1 MENPTETT
9 LRISGG
15 PITGQPRVSIVMP
28 AYNEEKNIE
37 ATVQRCVKVLK
48 EANFNGEIV
57 VTNDGSKDRTG
68 EVLANLQKSIPQL
81 RVVTHVKNTGY
92 GGALRD
98 AILGSAGAAVATIDS
113 DGQFDIAELPMLMKK
128 FEQGYDVLTGYRK
141 KKKDS
146 LFRVVADRGLNLIVR
161 TMFGVNLRDTN
172 CAFKIFKG
180 DVIRTLNIESWGYQT
195 PTEITLK
202 LHTLGFKVGEEGV
215 SHLPREKGASALHPY
230 KTIVETM
237 LFLIYLRLKITLYRR
252 RVLKGL

>member
-1 MENPTETT
+1 MENPTETQSRTQTART
-9 LRISGG
+9 LGA
-15 PITGQPRVSIVMP
+15 PQVSIVMP

-37 ATVQRCVKVLK
+37 ETVRRCAKVLK
-48 EANFNGEIV
+48 ESNLEGEIV

-68 EVLANLQKSIPQL
+68 EVLANLQKSVPEL
-81 RVVTHVKNTGY
+81 KVVTHVKNTGY

-98 AILGSAGAAVATIDS
+98 AILGSSGDAVATIDS
-113 DGQFDIAELPMLMKK
+113 DGQFDIAELPMLMSK
-128 FEQGYDVLTGYRK
+128 FGQGYDALTGYRK

-161 TMFGVNLRDTN
+161 TMFGIGLRDTN
-172 CAFKIFKG
+172 CAFKVFKG

-215 SHLPREKGASALHPY
+215 SHLPREKGASALHPV
-230 KTIVETM
+230 KTIIETL